1 LEVVKKLKKNN
12 GHNKMTLKGNSKFLK
27 YETKNY
33 STSFSKLTRN
43 DKDMTKIINNN
54 NKIFLDVHKI

>member
-1 LEVVKKLKKNN
+1 
-12 GHNKMTLKGNSKFLK
+12 MALKGNSKFLK

-54 NKIFLDVHKI
+54 KNNKKMFGFT